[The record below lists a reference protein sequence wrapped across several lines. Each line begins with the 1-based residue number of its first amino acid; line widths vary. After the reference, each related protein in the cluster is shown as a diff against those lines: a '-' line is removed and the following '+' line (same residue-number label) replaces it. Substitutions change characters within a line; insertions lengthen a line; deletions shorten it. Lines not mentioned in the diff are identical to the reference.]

1 MLGNPKL
8 VDTVYF
14 KQENSTLNASQAAD
28 NDTEHFVSQQTPNT
42 YSHIYKNVMTNLNK
56 ATN

>member
-42 YSHIYKNVMTNLNK
+42 YSYIYKNAMTNLNK